1 MADKIKY
8 IVDRCR
14 WQLTDGAH
22 FSQKL
27 FGFNFFDFPNFLI
40 ITSGNAVS
48 SCSNNRGRC
57 HTFLLILG
65 CRVKDSRTDHWQ
77 IHFSL
82 QSALPHSLPMV
93 FKVKKWFKAQNIECN
108 FNLWLRVSRVP
119 IFESRFRVWDF
130 IDQNSESDSESET
143 LHSEKRFRFRDR
155 FRVLNRE
162 SRNFE
167 SDSAFFPSKSHK

>member
-108 FNLWLRVSRVP
+108 FNLWLPCLFNFNDWQIHCSFCSALPCSIIYFWVHK
-119 IFESRFRVWDF
+119 IDCTWAESG
-130 IDQNSESDSESET
+130 Q
-143 LHSEKRFRFRDR
+143 
-155 FRVLNRE
+155 
-162 SRNFE
+162 
-167 SDSAFFPSKSHK
+167 SAEDKMQF